1 MNALLAKN
9 DMDGLRKDNGWH
21 TLQSVENCGISGP
34 QAVLHPYRSLSL
46 SLLSDLCRLVSMML
60 PIFFLVYSQLPSR
73 FTIYLIYQ
81 FVFHPLCPVPAC
93 SLQSLCLSLCERP
106 TKNHLCLSPII
117 FCVGISEPGRI
128 VRQRKRL

>member
-46 SLLSDLCRLVSMML
+46 SLLSNLCRLVSMML
-60 PIFFLVYSQLPSR
+60 PIFLLVYSRFPPHDSLFLSSVNLLPTRYAPYPLVLHNPSR
-73 FTIYLIYQ
+73 RPSIVYKRPRAIKTWSR
-81 FVFHPLCPVPAC
+81 LCFFLTMP
-93 SLQSLCLSLCERP
+93 S
-106 TKNHLCLSPII
+106 II
-117 FCVGISEPGRI
+117 RW
-128 VRQRKRL
+128 K